1 MANLLNSLFQP
12 QQTQINSQL
21 KQAVQLFKSA
31 QDPNAVLQLIAQKNP
46 QMNQIMQMCSGKNP
60 KDVFIEE
67 CNKRG
72 IDPQSI
78 IQQLDIK

>member
-46 QMNQIMQMCSGKNP
+46 QMNQIIQMCSGKNP
-60 KDVFIEE
+60 RDVFIEE

>member
-1 MANLLNSLFQP
+1 MVNLLNSLFQP

-21 KQAVQLFKSA
+21 KQAIQLFKYA
-31 QDPNAVLQLIAQKNP
+31 QDPNAVLQMIAQKNP